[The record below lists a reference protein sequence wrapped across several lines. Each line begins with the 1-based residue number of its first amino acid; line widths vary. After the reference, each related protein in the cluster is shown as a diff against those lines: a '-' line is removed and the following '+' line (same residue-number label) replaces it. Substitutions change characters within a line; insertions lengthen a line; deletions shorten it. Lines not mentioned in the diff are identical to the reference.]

1 MDVSCFKEDEIARLV
16 FDWRVDFLVVEMLHV
31 ISSHFECG
39 LGHLLGGFHFF
50 NEFRRHGVLVFRL
63 LCIAGAWLLSII

>member
-1 MDVSCFKEDEIARLV
+1 MDVSRFKEDEIARLV
-16 FDWRVDFLVVEMLHV
+16 FDWRVDFLVVETLHV

-50 NEFRRHGVLVFRL
+50 NEFRHRRVSVFWL
-63 LCIAGAWLLSII
+63 LCIARAWLLSII

>member
-1 MDVSCFKEDEIARLV
+1 MNISRFKEDKIARSV
-16 FDWRVDFLVVEMLHV
+16 FNWRADFLVVEMSHV

-39 LGHLLGGFHFF
+39 LGYLLGGFHFF